1 MRHSVRHMALLFHRK
16 ERNMEIK
23 YTQTEKAPAAIG
35 PYSQAVSVGN
45 LLFTSGQ
52 IPIDPATGEKLV
64 EGAEPETPIDERWN
78 ALAALKADTPDPDDE
93 AVRPAAS
100 HTEKS

>member
-1 MRHSVRHMALLFHRK
+1 MALLFHRK

-52 IPIDPATGEKLV
+52 IPIDPATGEIA
-64 EGAEPETPIDERWN
+64 GATIEEQARQSVANVGAI
-78 ALAALKADTPDPDDE
+78 L
-93 AVRPAAS
+93 
-100 HTEKS
+100 

>member
-1 MRHSVRHMALLFHRK
+1 
-16 ERNMEIK
+16 MEIK

-52 IPIDPATGEKLV
+52 MCEIEAI
-64 EGAEPETPIDERWN
+64 
-78 ALAALKADTPDPDDE
+78 AAL
-93 AVRPAAS
+93 
-100 HTEKS
+100 